1 MKVPPA
7 VRELGA
13 VRDLRRVSEGWHWR
27 GVRPRSWPE
36 RSQVVPA
43 SASDLS
49 WARSEPVRSIRR
61 GIQHGL
67 SLPFTRVMAHP
78 QVSGREW
85 LRHLDRPA
93 LIASNHVSHAD
104 LQLLLYA
111 LPDEVRDRTVV
122 GAAADY
128 WYERQWSGR
137 LVSLWLNTFPFS
149 RTGGAQGVLHNATM
163 LVKSGWHLVLFPE
176 GTRSVTGE
184 LQPFQRGIGH
194 LAQETGAPV
203 IPVYVGGS
211 HRIMPKGQALP
222 LPAPAWVRIGRPL
235 QMERGEGSRAFTA
248 RVEEAVRQLSG
259 ARPTEAATGS
269 WIERWKASSPVE
281 SKRR

>member
-1 MKVPPA
+1 MRPTP
-7 VRELGA
+7 LQ
-13 VRDLRRVSEGWHWR
+13 DLRLVARGWHWR
-27 GVRPRSWPE
+27 SQRPRSWAPLE
-36 RSQVVPA
+36 EVVPGA
-43 SASDLS
+43 SSDLS
-49 WARSEPVRSIRR
+49 WARSEPVRSIRS

-67 SLPFTRVMAHP
+67 ALPFTRVMASP

-85 LRHLDRPA
+85 LQHLDRPV

-111 LPDEVRDRTVV
+111 LPDRVRDRTVV

-128 WYERQWSGR
+128 WYKRPWRGR
-137 LVSLWLNTFPFS
+137 IVSLWLNTFPFT
-149 RTGGAQGVLHNATM
+149 RTGGAQGVLHNAAM

-211 HRIMPKGQALP
+211 HRIMPKGQAVP

-235 QMERGEGSRAFTA
+235 TMHRGEGSRLFTT
-248 RVEEAVRQLSG
+248 RVEAAIRQLSRE
-259 ARPTEAATGS
+259 RPSEQATGS
-269 WIERWKASSPVE
+269 WIDRWRASAPVE

>member
-1 MKVPPA
+1 MRLTP
-7 VRELGA
+7 L
-13 VRDLRRVSEGWHWR
+13 RDLRMVSDGWHWR
-27 GVRPRSWPE
+27 SRRPGTWAPREEVAP
-36 RSQVVPA
+36 PA
-43 SASDLS
+43 STDLS

-67 SLPFTRVMAHP
+67 ALPFTRAMAHP
-78 QVSGREW
+78 RVSGREW
-85 LRHLDRPA
+85 LQHLDRPA

-128 WYERQWSGR
+128 WYKRPWRGR
-137 LVSLWLNTFPFS
+137 IVSLWLNTFPFT

-203 IPVYVGGS
+203 IPMYIGGS
-211 HRIMPKGQALP
+211 HRIMPKGQAVP

-235 QMERGEGSRAFTA
+235 VMERGEGSRAFTA
-248 RVEEAVRQLSG
+248 RVEDAVRQLSLEE
-259 ARPTEAATGS
+259 PSEAARGS
-269 WIERWKASSPVE
+269 WIDRWRASAPVE